1 MPRSPKCPFPA
12 RCQADGPLVVYVTKL
27 FTTDDANRFHA
38 YGRVLS
44 GTLTSHTEVKILGE
58 NYSLEDEEDSR
69 IMRCGRLW
77 ITQARYTVE
86 VERAPAGLSYLL
98 HPKTFWRSQYSAIV
112 IATSGE
118 CRKVIGMF
126 RIDGADRGY

>member
-1 MPRSPKCPFPA
+1 M
-12 RCQADGPLVVYVTKL
+12 TKL

-86 VERAPAGLSYLL
+86 VERAPAGLSCILTAPKNFLEKSILCNRNRYL
-98 HPKTFWRSQYSAIV
+98 
-112 IATSGE
+112 SGMSE
-118 CRKVIGMF
+118 S
-126 RIDGADRGY
+126 DRNV

>member
-1 MPRSPKCPFPA
+1 MLNNFAKNRLKFGHFRKYIS

-44 GTLTSHTEVKILGE
+44 GTLTAHSEVKILGE

-77 ITQARYTVE
+77 ITMARYSVE
-86 VERAPAGLSYLL
+86 VERVPAGKIYFSN
-98 HPKTFWRSQYSAIV
+98 KI
-112 IATSGE
+112 
-118 CRKVIGMF
+118 
-126 RIDGADRGY
+126 